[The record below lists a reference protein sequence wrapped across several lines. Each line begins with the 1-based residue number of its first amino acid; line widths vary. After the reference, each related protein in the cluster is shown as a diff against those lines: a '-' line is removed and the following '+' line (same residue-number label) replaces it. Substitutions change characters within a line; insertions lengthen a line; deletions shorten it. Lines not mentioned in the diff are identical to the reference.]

1 MRLPLTR
8 NLTWRARDRL
18 AAVVFL
24 LPAVAGILLLRI
36 YPIGSSLLLG
46 LTETRLLGG
55 SDFVGLANYAAA
67 FTKPELYRVIFN
79 SAYFAFG
86 SQFLT
91 LIVGLAFAVALNSR
105 LRAIGVYRFVFF
117 FPFVTTWTAVAL
129 VWQWFLSTEVGVVN
143 LLLGRFGIGPIP
155 WLTSPRYA
163 MLAVIIVF
171 TWKAFGYKMVIL
183 LAALQG
189 IPEEYYEAAS
199 IDGGSRAQVFFR
211 IVLPL
216 ITPAIFFAIVAGII
230 NSLQVFD
237 PIFIMTEGGPARA
250 TTTIG
255 YFIYERGFRTFEFG
269 YAAAVSWILFILI
282 LALTLAQWR
291 LQRRWVFYG

>member
-1 MRLPLTR
+1 MLPLTR
-8 NLTWRARDRL
+8 SLTWRARDRL
-18 AAVVFL
+18 AAALFL

-46 LTETRLLGG
+46 LTETKLLGG
-55 SDFVGLANYAAA
+55 SEFVGLANYVAAL
-67 FTKPELYRVIFN
+67 TQPELYKVIFN

-86 SQFLT
+86 SQILT
-91 LIVGLAFAVALNSR
+91 LIVGLAFAVALNTR
-105 LRAIGVYRFVFF
+105 LRAIGLYRFIFF

-129 VWQWFLSTEVGVVN
+129 VWQWFLSTEIGTVN
-143 LLLGRFGIGPIP
+143 LFLARFGIDPIP

-189 IPEEYYEAAS
+189 IPEEYYEAAN
-199 IDGGSRAQVFFR
+199 IDGGSRIQVFFR

-269 YAAAVSWILFILI
+269 YAAAVSWILFVLI
-282 LALTLAQWR
+282 LLLTLAQWR

>member
-1 MRLPLTR
+1 ML
-8 NLTWRARDRL
+8 
-18 AAVVFL
+18 FL

-46 LTETRLLGG
+46 LTETKLLGG
-55 SDFVGLANYAAA
+55 SEFVGLANYVAAL
-67 FTKPELYRVIFN
+67 TRPELYRVIFN

-91 LIVGLAFAVALNSR
+91 LIVGLMFAVALNTR
-105 LRAIGVYRFVFF
+105 LRAIGLYRFIFF

-129 VWQWFLSTEVGVVN
+129 VWQWFLSTEVGTIN
-143 LLLGRFGIGPIP
+143 LFLARFGIGPVP

-189 IPEEYYEAAS
+189 IPEEYYEAAN
-199 IDGGSRAQVFFR
+199 IDGGSRVQVFVR

-282 LALTLAQWR
+282 LLLTLAQWR

>member
-1 MRLPLTR
+1 MTR
-8 NLTWRARDRL
+8 NLSWRGRERL
-18 AAVVFL
+18 AAALFL

-46 LTETRLLGG
+46 LTETKLLGG
-55 SDFVGLANYAAA
+55 SEFVGLANYVAAL
-67 FTKPELYRVIFN
+67 TRPELYRVIFN

-91 LIVGLAFAVALNSR
+91 LIVGLMFAVALNTR
-105 LRAIGVYRFVFF
+105 LRAIGLYRFIFF

-129 VWQWFLSTEVGVVN
+129 VWQWFLSTEVGTVN
-143 LLLGRFGIGPIP
+143 LFLARFGIAPVP

-189 IPEEYYEAAS
+189 IPEEYYEAAN
-199 IDGGSRAQVFFR
+199 IDGGSRVQVFFR

-282 LALTLAQWR
+282 LLLTLGQWR

>member
-1 MRLPLTR
+1 VLPLTR

-18 AAVVFL
+18 AAALFL
-24 LPAVAGILLLRI
+24 LPAIAGILLLRI

-46 LTETRLLGG
+46 LTETKLLGG
-55 SDFVGLANYAAA
+55 SEFVGLANYVAAL
-67 FTKPELYRVIFN
+67 TKPELYKVIFN

-91 LIVGLAFAVALNSR
+91 LIVGLVFAVALNTR
-105 LRAIGVYRFVFF
+105 LRGIGFYRFVFF

-129 VWQWFLSTEVGVVN
+129 VWQWFLSTEVGTVN
-143 LLLGRFGIGPIP
+143 LLLARFGIGPIP

-163 MLAVIIVF
+163 MLAVIVVF

-189 IPEEYYEAAS
+189 IPEEYYEAAN
-199 IDGGSRAQVFFR
+199 IDGGSRIQVFFR

-282 LALTLAQWR
+282 LLLTLAQWR

>member
-1 MRLPLTR
+1 MLPLTR
-8 NLTWRARDRL
+8 NLTWRARDRW
-18 AAVVFL
+18 AAALFL

-46 LTETRLLGG
+46 LTETKLLGG
-55 SDFVGLANYAAA
+55 SEFVGLANYVAAL
-67 FTKPELYRVIFN
+67 TGQELYNVILN

-91 LIVGLAFAVALNSR
+91 LIVGLVFAVALNSR
-105 LRAIGVYRFVFF
+105 LRAIGLYRFIFF

-129 VWQWFLSTEVGVVN
+129 VWQWFLSTEVGTVN
-143 LLLGRFGIGPIP
+143 LFLARFGIDPIP

-189 IPEEYYEAAS
+189 IPEEYYEAAN
-199 IDGGSRAQVFFR
+199 IDGGSRMQVFFR

-282 LALTLAQWR
+282 LLLTLAQWR

>member
-1 MRLPLTR
+1 MLPLTR

-18 AAVVFL
+18 AAALFL

-46 LTETRLLGG
+46 LTETKLLGG
-55 SDFVGLANYAAA
+55 SEFVGLANYVAAL
-67 FTKPELYRVIFN
+67 TRPELYDVIFHT
-79 SAYFAFG
+79 AYFAFG

-91 LIVGLAFAVALNSR
+91 LIVGLVFAVALNTR
-105 LRAIGVYRFVFF
+105 LRAIGLYRFIFF

-129 VWQWFLSTEVGVVN
+129 VWQWFLSTEVGTVN
-143 LLLGRFGIGPIP
+143 LFLARFGIDPIP

-189 IPEEYYEAAS
+189 IPEEYYEAAN
-199 IDGGSRAQVFFR
+199 IDGGSRLQVFFR

-282 LALTLAQWR
+282 LLLTLAQWR

>member
-1 MRLPLTR
+1 MLPFTR
-8 NLTWRARDRL
+8 NLSWRGRERL
-18 AAVVFL
+18 AAALFL
-24 LPAVAGILLLRI
+24 LPAVAGIVLLRI

-46 LTETRLLGG
+46 LTETKLLGG
-55 SDFVGLANYAAA
+55 SEFVGLANYVSAL
-67 FTKPELYRVIFN
+67 TRPELYRVIFN

-91 LIVGLAFAVALNSR
+91 LIVGLMFAVALNTR
-105 LRAIGVYRFVFF
+105 LRAIGLYRFIFF

-129 VWQWFLSTEVGVVN
+129 VWQWFLSTEVGTVN
-143 LLLGRFGIGPIP
+143 LFLARFGIGPVP

-189 IPEEYYEAAS
+189 IPEEYYEAAN
-199 IDGGSRAQVFFR
+199 IDGGSRVQVFFR

-282 LALTLAQWR
+282 LLLTLGQWR